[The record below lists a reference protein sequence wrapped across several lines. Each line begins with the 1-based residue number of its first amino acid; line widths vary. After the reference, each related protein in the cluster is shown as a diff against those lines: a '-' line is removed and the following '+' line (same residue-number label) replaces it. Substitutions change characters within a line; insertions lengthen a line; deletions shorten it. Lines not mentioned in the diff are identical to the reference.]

1 MTLPL
6 ILVAIVAAA
15 AVLVAIG
22 WLIAWHPVKATHR
35 TTLVA
40 STSDWCEHTNPDGT
54 SARCP
59 APATHELAASLT
71 HHGDMGSSAMV
82 ATFCA
87 LHAPDGARP
96 IS

>member
-6 ILVAIVAAA
+6 ILVAIVGSVVVLAA
-15 AVLVAIG
+15 LG
-22 WLIAWHPVKATHR
+22 WLIAWHPHGHDAPPA
-35 TTLVA
+35 LVA
-40 STSDWCEHTNPDGT
+40 SSSDWCEHTNPDGT
-54 SARCP
+54 HARCT